1 MQKFYSSLNETLL
14 AKLEIMYLL
23 VQAATAMNI
32 LMTQKDYESN
42 DLTDSSTQQFCNDV
56 LTVKVVE

>member
-32 LMTQKDYESN
+32 SMTQQDYVSN
-42 DLTDSSTQQFCNDV
+42 DPTDSSTQQFCNDV
-56 LTVKVVE
+56 LSVKVVE